1 MSFIIKQMLNNIN
14 TDIEALQLE
23 DINIGL
29 GGVALEQAIGSNTVN
44 ISGLRDEM
52 DQSILDRITY
62 AFQVTSDIYPA
73 NQSMTANVV
82 SNFNLIEY
90 CTPTGSF
97 DTNNYQ
103 YIIPIDGIYSFSIK
117 LFINTTEEKTFRIG
131 IYLNETLKLQ
141 GGASAETSES
151 MTCIL
156 RCEMGERVYIA
167 CVSTV
172 GPVNVYMAAGH
183 SVFNGYRI
191 GNFV

>member
-1 MSFIIKQMLNNIN
+1 MLNNI
-14 TDIEALQLE
+14 TSDIDALKLE

-29 GGVALEQAIGSNTVN
+29 GGDALGQAIGTNTVN

-52 DQSILDRITY
+52 NQSILDRITY

-82 SNFNLIEY
+82 SKFNLLEY

-97 DTNNYQ
+97 YTSNYQ

-117 LFINTTEEKTFRIG
+117 LFINSTDEKNFRMG

-141 GGASAETSES
+141 GGASAETSEA
-151 MTCIL
+151 MTCVL
-156 RCEMGERVYIA
+156 RCEMGQIVYVA
-167 CVSTV
+167 CVSSS
-172 GPVNVYMAAGH
+172 GPVNVYMAPVH
-183 SVFNGYRI
+183 
-191 GNFV
+191 